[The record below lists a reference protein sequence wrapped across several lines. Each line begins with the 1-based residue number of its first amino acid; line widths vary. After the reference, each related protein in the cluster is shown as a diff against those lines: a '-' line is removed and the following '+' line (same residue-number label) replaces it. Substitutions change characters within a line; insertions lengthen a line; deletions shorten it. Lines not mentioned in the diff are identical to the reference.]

1 MPRKKND
8 VPEKELP
15 LFVISEILDLAVKL
29 EKNGEATYR
38 RAVDQ
43 VDNPELISLL
53 NWMADE
59 EVQHASWFAEL
70 KRLSAS
76 SETNPF
82 MEEMS
87 RELFDDLVGD
97 QSFSL
102 QEVDFSKIRSVDE
115 LLKVFIEFERD
126 TAMFYELLIPF
137 IEDEETSAHLQ
148 RIIAEE
154 NNHIKRI
161 SEFVPGELELASL
174 S

>member
-1 MPRKKND
+1 
-8 VPEKELP
+8 LT
-15 LFVISEILDLAVKL
+15 LFAITEIIDLAIKL

-38 RAVDQ
+38 RAVSQ
-43 VDNPELISLL
+43 LENPELISLL

-59 EVQHASWFAEL
+59 EVQHANWFAAL
-70 KRLSAS
+70 KQQTAT

-82 MEEMS
+82 VQEMS

-102 QEVDFSKIRSVDE
+102 KEVDFSKIQSVEE
-115 LLKVFIEFERD
+115 LLEVFIEFERD

-137 IEDEETSAHLQ
+137 IEDEEVLAHLR

-154 NNHIKRI
+154 NNHIQRI
-161 SEFVPGELELASL
+161 SEFMPGELELVNL

>member
-1 MPRKKND
+1 MFSIAEIID
-8 VPEKELP
+8 V
-15 LFVISEILDLAVKL
+15 AVKL

-38 RAVDQ
+38 RAVDRVQ
-43 VDNPELISLL
+43 NPELVSLL

-59 EVQHASWFAEL
+59 EVRHADWFAEL
-70 KRLSAS
+70 KLQTAS

-102 QEVDFSKIRSVDE
+102 KEVDFSKIHSVEE
-115 LLKVFIEFERD
+115 LLAVFIEFERD

-137 IEDEETSAHLQ
+137 IEDEGTSAHLK

-161 SEFVPGELELASL
+161 SEFIPGELELVEL
-174 S
+174 H